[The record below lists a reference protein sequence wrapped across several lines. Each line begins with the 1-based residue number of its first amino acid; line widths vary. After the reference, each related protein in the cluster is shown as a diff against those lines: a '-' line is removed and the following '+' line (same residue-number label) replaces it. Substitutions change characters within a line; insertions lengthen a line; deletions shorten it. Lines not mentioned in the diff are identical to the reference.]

1 MREGDDFDYPSAI
14 SSGYRQSRRTA
25 VERPAGKQGK
35 CKMKPTTKKRL
46 KQVFITLGSIIAL
59 LAIVLLI
66 DYGVAQRQDAII
78 KEKADRMLQ
87 LQKQAFYYISADIRD
102 VVYTPDIES
111 TDEYEVIIRIDNVF
125 DEEPVYVSHPELQ
138 AYMSTGSASWI
149 ELPFKEK
156 PGEPVEQM
164 YKVEGKSLII
174 KKLLTIDKDIP
185 YTINKMGYYMRIK
198 TVVRLNIMP
207 ESGFQEG
214 EIVERK
220 GPAVIFVKPYY
231 ISREKMREVME
242 WGETKVPIYMPI
254 TAFRKW
260 DKEKNRPE

>member
-1 MREGDDFDYPSAI
+1 
-14 SSGYRQSRRTA
+14 
-25 VERPAGKQGK
+25 
-35 CKMKPTTKKRL
+35 MKPTTKKRI
-46 KQVFITLGSIIAL
+46 KQVVIGLGSILAL
-59 LAIVLLI
+59 LAIIILI
-66 DYGVAQRQDAII
+66 DYGVGQRQDAII
-78 KEKADRMLQ
+78 KEKADKMLQ

-102 VVYTPDIES
+102 VTYTPDIEK
-111 TDEYEVIIRIDNVF
+111 TDEYEVTIRIDNVA
-125 DEEPVYVSHPELQ
+125 DEPVYVSHPEVQ
-138 AYMSTGSASWI
+138 AYMSTGVSSWI

-164 YKVEGKSLII
+164 YKVEDMSLII
-174 KKLLTIDKDIP
+174 KKLLTIDRDIP

-198 TVVRLNIMP
+198 SVIRLYVMP
-207 ESGFQEG
+207 ESGFKEG

-220 GPAVIFVKPYY
+220 GPAVIFIKPYY

-260 DKEKNRPE
+260 DRKNNKPE

>member
-1 MREGDDFDYPSAI
+1 
-14 SSGYRQSRRTA
+14 
-25 VERPAGKQGK
+25 
-35 CKMKPTTKKRL
+35 MKPTTKKRL
-46 KQVFITLGSIIAL
+46 RQVVTVLGSIVAL
-59 LAIVLLI
+59 LAVLILI
-66 DYGVAQRQDAII
+66 DYGVAQRQDAIL
-78 KEKADRMLQ
+78 KERTARMLQ

-111 TDEYEVIIRIDNVF
+111 TDEYEVIIRIDNVA
-125 DEEPVYVSHPELQ
+125 DEPVYVSHPEVQ
-138 AYMSTGSASWI
+138 AYMSTGRTSWI
-149 ELPFKEK
+149 EVPFKEK

-164 YKVEGKSLII
+164 YKVEDKSLII
-174 KKLLTIDKDIP
+174 KKLLTIDRDLP

-198 TVVRLNIMP
+198 TVIRLNIMP
-207 ESGFQEG
+207 ESGFKKG

-231 ISREKMREVME
+231 ISRQKMREVME

-260 DKEKNRPE
+260 DRENNRPE